1 MFGWRRYAVVFLVV
15 AALSLTG
22 LVPPTLAADPAPYG
36 DRGTEA
42 MLADL
47 VLLRPL
53 GFAAFILGTG
63 FYLVSWPFSAP
74 AGNSEEVMKK
84 FMADPANFTFNRP
97 LGDLNF

>member
-1 MFGWRRYAVVFLVV
+1 VLLVV
-15 AALSLTG
+15 TGLSLTG
-22 LVPPTLAADPAPYG
+22 VVPPALAADQAPYG

-53 GFAAFILGTG
+53 GLAAFIAGTG
-63 FYLVSWPFSAP
+63 FYIVSWPFSAP

-84 FMADPANFTFNRP
+84 FMADPANFTFSRP